1 MRKNREEKVTST
13 GKLYGLVLA
22 GGLST
27 RMKTDKGLIAYHGVP
42 QRTYLYK
49 LLKEVCDEAY
59 ISIRKEQEN
68 EFTSEE
74 KLIIDEDVYKG
85 PFNGIL
91 SAHHF
96 DKNSAWLII
105 ACDLPLINK
114 RAIKQLIVERDVN
127 SIATVFTTST
137 KEMPEP
143 LCAIWEAEGLKQ
155 AEVFIAA
162 QKSFAPIKFL
172 RNSNVKIVKPL
183 QDDVLLNV
191 NEEKQRIEVV
201 KKLKNK

>member
-1 MRKNREEKVTST
+1 MTST

-74 KLIIDEDVYKG
+74 KLIIDEEVGD
-85 PFNGIL
+85 IL
-91 SAHHF
+91 GAHMIG
-96 DKNSAWLII
+96 SEVTELLGELSLARL
-105 ACDLPLINK
+105 LEGTNK
-114 RAIKQLIVERDVN
+114 ELGWMVHPHPTISETIKEAALDADGEAIHLYRPRA
-127 SIATVFTTST
+127 
-137 KEMPEP
+137 
-143 LCAIWEAEGLKQ
+143 G
-155 AEVFIAA
+155 
-162 QKSFAPIKFL
+162 
-172 RNSNVKIVKPL
+172 
-183 QDDVLLNV
+183 
-191 NEEKQRIEVV
+191 
-201 KKLKNK
+201 